1 MVKLSEGMRCLGE
14 HPSGKKC
21 TRARNGSGAI
31 VMSKLCEH
39 CHEQRCKAHCKC
51 KRNDIA
57 GARNRKGARGIDKEG
72 SAENRNGQGLV
83 TDAVLAPNGRPAAGS
98 IELLQ
103 VEDWYK
109 RCCSDFRTATEVEL
123 AICLFDRLH
132 VHEELV
138 KKLKSRG
145 QFKLN
150 FYGH

>member
-1 MVKLSEGMRCLGE
+1 MVKHSKGMRRLGE

-21 TRARNGSGAI
+21 TRARNWSGAT

-51 KRNDIA
+51 KRNGIA
-57 GARNRKGARGIDKEG
+57 GARGRKGAGGIDKKG
-72 SAENRNGQGLV
+72 GAENRNGQGLV
-83 TDAVLAPNGRPAAGS
+83 TDAVLAPNGRPAAAS
-98 IELLQ
+98 TELLQ
-103 VEDWYK
+103 AEDWYK
-109 RCCSDFRTATEVEL
+109 RCCSDVRTATEVEL
-123 AICLFDRLH
+123 AICMYDSLQ

-150 FYGH
+150 FHGH